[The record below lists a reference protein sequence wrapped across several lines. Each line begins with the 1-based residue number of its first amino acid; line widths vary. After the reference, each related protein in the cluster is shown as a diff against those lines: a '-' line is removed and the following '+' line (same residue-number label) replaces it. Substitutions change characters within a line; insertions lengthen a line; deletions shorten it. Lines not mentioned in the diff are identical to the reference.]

1 VVKKGINC
9 YHDRAKNLE
18 FMMSLAQ
25 KILKGDIKAA
35 ARLIR
40 DIDDGVESAM
50 GELKKLYVKTG
61 KAHIVGLTG
70 PPGVGKSTLMDKI
83 IEALRAESKTVGVIA
98 VDPTSP
104 FSGGAILGDRIRM
117 QRHSLDEGVFI
128 HSLATRGNLGG
139 ISKSTHTIISIM
151 DAMGRDVILVETV
164 GVGQDEVDI
173 GNEVDTAIVVL
184 APGLGDD
191 IQAIKAGILEIGDIY
206 VINKCDHQG
215 ADALEQELK
224 IMLETGAKHADKWQA
239 PIYQTE
245 AVLGKGIEKL
255 MAGIRLHHEF
265 QHQGPHQRRRRQLA
279 RFEFLEILRSS
290 VMKRLQQQLIHNG
303 ELDRIEEVL
312 VKKEKDPY
320 TLVEEI
326 MQKIMPR

>member
-1 VVKKGINC
+1 
-9 YHDRAKNLE
+9 
-18 FMMSLAQ
+18 MSLAQ

-40 DIDDGVESAM
+40 DIDDGIESAI
-50 GELKKLYVKTG
+50 GELKKLYVKAG
-61 KAHIVGLTG
+61 RAHIVGITG

-83 IEALRAESKTVGVIA
+83 IEALRAESKTVGVVA

-139 ISKSTHTIISIM
+139 ISLSTHSIIRVM

-173 GNEVDTAIVVL
+173 GYEVDTAIVVL

-191 IQAIKAGILEIGDIY
+191 IQAIKAGILEIGNIY

-224 IMLETGAKHADKWQA
+224 IMLGTGTKRADNWQA

-245 AVLGKGIEKL
+245 ALRGKGIEKL
-255 MAGIRLHHEF
+255 MEGIRLHQEF
-265 QHQGPHQRRRRQLA
+265 QHQGPHQRRKRELA
-279 RFEFLEILRSS
+279 RFEFLEILGSS
-290 VMKRLQQQLIHNG
+290 VMKRLQQQLTHNG
-303 ELDRIEEVL
+303 ELGRIEEAL
-312 VKKEKDPY
+312 VKREKDPY
-320 TLVEEI
+320 TLAEEI
-326 MQKIMPR
+326 MQKILPR